1 MAENFA
7 PIAARKPDDAAL
19 VDERG
24 SVTWR
29 TFNAD
34 VNRLIH
40 AWRAAGLGVG
50 DTVGVLCGN
59 RVELFEVLAAAM
71 HAGVVVVPLNW
82 HWVADEIAYVLAD
95 AEARAVL
102 VDVDFVDVASD
113 ATTRLEREVPVLPV
127 GGDEYRALL
136 AAQPDDE
143 PAGQVLAGPMFYT
156 SGTTGRPKGVR
167 NSLTRA
173 GLPASI
179 WQLVAAGAVAQLE
192 LPTDGVTLL
201 CGPAYH
207 SAQWAFTMLPFLVGG
222 SIVMRQRFDATEILD
237 LIDRHQVTN
246 VHLVPTQLTRLLRLP
261 AETRAR
267 FSGASL
273 RVVYHGAAPCPPQTK
288 RQMIDWWGPKLVEY
302 YGGTEGA
309 MLSTINSTDWLAHP
323 TSVGKPWPSV
333 EVLVLH
339 DDGTACAP
347 GEEGTLYVRNLLGM
361 DFEYHR
367 DPAKTEAAHREP
379 GVFTLGDI
387 GYLDTDGYLHL
398 SDRRIDLIIS
408 GGVNIYPAE
417 IEGVLQAHPAVRD
430 VAVFGIPNDE
440 FGEEVKAAVE
450 LEDGF
455 EASPALVADLLAYSR
470 DHLAGYKV
478 PRSID
483 FEDQL
488 PRHPTG
494 KLYKRVLRD
503 AYWQGTGRRI

>member
-7 PIAARKPDDAAL
+7 PLAARKPEQAAL
-19 VDERG
+19 VDERQT
-24 SVTWR
+24 VTWR
-29 TFNAD
+29 EFNTH
-34 VNRLIH
+34 VNQLI
-40 AWRAAGLGVG
+40 AALRAAGLGVG

-59 RVELFEVLAAAM
+59 RVELFEVLAATM
-71 HAGVVVVPLNW
+71 HAGIVVVPLNW

-95 AEARAVL
+95 AGARAML
-102 VDVDFVDVASD
+102 VDPDFAGVARD
-113 ATTRLEREVPVLPV
+113 AAQRLDRDLVVVTV
-127 GGDEYRALL
+127 GDDEYRARL
-136 AAQPDDE
+136 AAQPGTE
-143 PAGQVLAGPMFYT
+143 PDGQVLAGPMFYT

-167 NSLTRA
+167 NSLTKA
-173 GLPASI
+173 GLPAST
-179 WQLVAAGAVAQLE
+179 WQLVATGAVAQLA

-207 SAQWAFTMLPFLVGG
+207 SAQWAFAMLPFLAGG
-222 SIVMRQRFDATEILD
+222 AVVMRHHFDAAETLE

-246 VHLVPTQLTRLLRLP
+246 LHLVPTQLTRLLRLP
-261 AETRAR
+261 DATRAR

-273 RVVYHGAAPCPPQTK
+273 RVVYHGAAPCPPDVK
-288 RQMIDWWGPKLVEY
+288 RRMIDWWGPKLVEY

-309 MLSTINSTDWLAHP
+309 MLSTIDSADWLDHP
-323 TSVGKPWPSV
+323 TSVGKPWPTV
-333 EVLVLH
+333 QVLVLH
-339 DDGTACAP
+339 DDGSPCAV

-361 DFEYHR
+361 DFEYHG
-367 DPAKTEAAHREP
+367 DEAKTAAAHREP

-387 GYLDTDGYLHL
+387 GYLDADGYLHL

-417 IEGVLQAHPAVRD
+417 IEGVIQAHPAVRD

-450 LEDGF
+450 LEPGH
-455 EASPALVADLLAYSR
+455 EASPALVAELLGHCRAN
-470 DHLAGYKV
+470 LAGYKV

-483 FEDQL
+483 FEAAL

-503 AYWQGTGRRI
+503 AYWQDTGRRI

>member
-7 PIAARKPDDAAL
+7 PLAARKPEQAAL
-19 VDERG
+19 VDERQT
-24 SVTWR
+24 VTWR
-29 TFNAD
+29 EFDTH
-34 VNRLIH
+34 VNQLI
-40 AWRAAGLGVG
+40 AALRGLGLGVG

-59 RVELFEVLAAAM
+59 RVELFEVLAATM
-71 HAGVVVVPLNW
+71 HAGIVVVPLNW
-82 HWVADEIAYVLAD
+82 HWVADEIAYVLDD
-95 AEARAVL
+95 AEARALL
-102 VDVDFVDVASD
+102 VDPDFVGVARD
-113 ATTRLEREVPVLPV
+113 ALERLDRDLLVVTV
-127 GGDEYRALL
+127 GDDEYRARL
-136 AAQPDDE
+136 AAQPGAE
-143 PAGQVLAGPMFYT
+143 PDAQALGGPMFYT
-156 SGTTGRPKGVR
+156 SWTTGRPKGVR

-173 GLPASI
+173 GLPAST
-179 WQLVAAGAVAQLE
+179 WQLAATGAVAQLA

-207 SAQWAFTMLPFLVGG
+207 SAQWAFSMLPFLAGG
-222 SIVMRQRFDATEILD
+222 SVVMRQHFDAAETLE

-261 AETRAR
+261 DATRAA

-273 RVVYHGAAPCPPQTK
+273 RVVYHGAAPCPPEVK
-288 RQMIDWWGPKLVEY
+288 RRMIDWWGPKLVEY

-309 MLSTINSTDWLAHP
+309 MLSTIDSPEWLDHP
-323 TSVGKPWPSV
+323 TSVGKPWSTV

-339 DDGTACAP
+339 DDGSPCAV

-361 DFEYHR
+361 DFEYHG
-367 DPAKTEAAHREP
+367 DEAKTAAAHREP

-387 GYLDTDGYLHL
+387 GYLDADGYLHL

-417 IEGVLQAHPAVRD
+417 IEGVMQAHPAVRD

-450 LEDGF
+450 LEAGY
-455 EASPALVADLLAYSR
+455 EPSPALVAELLGHCR
-470 DHLAGYKV
+470 ENLAGYKV

-483 FEDQL
+483 FEAEL

-503 AYWQGTGRRI
+503 VYWQDTGRRI